1 MFSLCSALILA
12 AVCVPL
18 LQSNPKERVGSLPVI
33 TELPDPF
40 LQKNGRR
47 VQTPR
52 AWKAQRR
59 ALLDLIL
66 RDEYGTLP
74 PKPSRIV
81 GTETASLPLK
91 EGFADQK
98 EIRLTIG
105 DNDLIQTRLL
115 LTVPKGKGKFPVIV
129 RGDLCWGQ
137 VKPEI
142 AAEIVKR
149 GYALAEFDR
158 TEIAPD
164 SAERRGVYAAYPDYH
179 GGRLAAWAWGYHR
192 VVDYLLTRREIDKGK
207 IIVTGHSRGGK
218 ATLLAGAIDE
228 RIALT
233 VPNNSGCG
241 GAGCY
246 RLQAA
251 KSEAI
256 SDIVRNFPFW
266 FQPDFGAFIG
276 HADRLPFDQ
285 HSVKALIAPRALLT
299 TEALGD
305 LWANPHGTQ
314 QSHLAA
320 REVFR
325 FLGAEDKLGIV
336 FREGTHEHNAADWD
350 ALMDFADLQLR
361 GRSVTRRFDAFAF
374 PETPSPYSWRAP
386 NPDTNS
392 EAK

>member
-1 MFSLCSALILA
+1 MLGLWSTLILA
-12 AVCVPL
+12 AFFVPI
-18 LQSNPKERVGSLPVI
+18 LQVGTKERINSLPAI

-40 LQKNGRR
+40 LSKNGKR

-59 ALLDLIL
+59 VLLDQIL
-66 RDEYGTLP
+66 RHEYGELP
-74 PKPSRIV
+74 PKPSRII
-81 GTETASLPLK
+81 GTETASVSLT
-91 EGFADQK
+91 ESSADPT

-105 DNDLIQTRLL
+105 ENDTIQTRLL

-129 RGDLCWGQ
+129 CGDLCWGRI
-137 VKPEI
+137 KPEI
-142 AAEIVKR
+142 IAEIVKR

-164 SAERRGVYAAYPDYH
+164 SAERAGVYAAYPDYQ

-192 VVDYLLTRREIDKGK
+192 VVDYLLTRKEIDRSK

-218 ATLLAGAIDE
+218 ATLLAGATDE

-233 VPNNSGCG
+233 APNNSGCG

-256 SDIVRNFPFW
+256 GDIVKNFPFW

-276 HADRLPFDQ
+276 DTDRLPFDQ
-285 HSVKALIAPRALLT
+285 HTVKALIAPRALLT

-314 QSHLAA
+314 QSHIAA

-336 FREGTHEHNAADWD
+336 FREGKHEHNAADWN
-350 ALMDFADLQLR
+350 ALMDFADQQLR

-374 PETPSPYSWRAP
+374 PETPVKVKY
-386 NPDTNS
+386 
-392 EAK
+392 